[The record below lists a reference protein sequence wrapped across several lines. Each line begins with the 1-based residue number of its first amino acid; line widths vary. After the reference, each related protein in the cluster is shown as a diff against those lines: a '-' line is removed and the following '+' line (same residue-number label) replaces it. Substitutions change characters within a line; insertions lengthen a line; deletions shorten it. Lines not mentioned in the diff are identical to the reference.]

1 MSVNTASRHVLQAIG
16 MRYVRTFASSDDPFP
31 GTELGEVEYE
41 MTRDMSQALRERQGA
56 AT

>member
-1 MSVNTASRHVLQAIG
+1 MSVNTASRNVLRAIG
-16 MRYVRTFASSDDPFP
+16 MRCVRTFASPDEPFP

-41 MTRDMSQALRERQGA
+41 MTRDMWQALRDRDGA